1 MSVNTHVSS
10 LTGYRDTHKLEG
22 FQWFLQEGTWNI
34 SPTANISRVCT
45 FKTDGWCLDN
55 SKDASLVPLWVWTG
69 RFDTVV
75 SVSAGSS
82 EKPQIQESGRPGKGR
97 HAPLS
102 QRSNLQPRGV
112 PGRVQCGPLPC
123 VLWQTSTCSL
133 IYSLCALYKITSMRI
148 PFSSPPLFTYMG
160 VFLDSPSS
168 LPPLFFTQQPFL
180 IPTHP
185 NTHHWGYIRCQ
196 GHPFF
201 PFYTVILFVTLHR
214 YTRTPLSSSLCSRVP
229 GRRSPRMKRVMTTA
243 KRRMTMR
250 MNQRRRVI
258 HSCGL

>member
-1 MSVNTHVSS
+1 M
-10 LTGYRDTHKLEG
+10 
-22 FQWFLQEGTWNI
+22 
-34 SPTANISRVCT
+34 
-45 FKTDGWCLDN
+45 
-55 SKDASLVPLWVWTG
+55 WTG

-75 SVSAGSS
+75 SVFAGSS

-102 QRSNLQPRGV
+102 QCSNLQPRGV
-112 PGRVQCGPLPC
+112 PGRVHCDVMMR
-123 VLWQTSTCSL
+123 VLWQTSLCSL
-133 IYSLCALYKITSMRI
+133 IYSLCSLYKITSMRK
-148 PFSSPPLFTYMG
+148 PLYSPTLFTYMG
-160 VFLDSPSS
+160 LFLSSPFS
-168 LPPLFFTQQPFL
+168 LPPLFTQQPFHFL
-180 IPTHP
+180 IHP
-185 NTHHWGYIRCQ
+185 IAH

-243 KRRMTMR
+243 KRRRKMR